1 MRTVRP
7 KPLAPALNTLP
18 LTPEEGF
25 VLSRIDGRLSTRDL
39 VALTGIEPQRI
50 DQIVDKLASHGA
62 VALDDDAAQAAPS
75 GDTASLADFAAAL
88 GMDPSAFGGQPVP
101 RRTEGAPESRSS
113 YPPPAMAA
121 DAITVEAPVVD
132 LEQLEAA
139 PMELEEV
146 HDDEPAAELEEVH
159 DDEPSETSEASAE
172 EDESEEAIGNQR
184 NYRQIYETR
193 FHTLPTDARVHAAQL
208 ATGADLLA
216 LCFDAE
222 PRVVAA
228 VLDNPT
234 SGLEHARLIALH
246 HRTSTG
252 LEMISRHAQ
261 LVRDSLVERRL
272 LRNPQLGEVVLTRI
286 MTPKNVFQTYKIA
299 IDREIPELTRVKSRG
314 TLRKKF
320 QTSPSE
326 DRADLVMRT
335 EGRCLALLTGC
346 TFDARTTSILC
357 GKTFNSVL
365 FIQNLA
371 KFSATP
377 PPLLAHLM
385 KQPFVRKMAPLKK
398 LLLQHPNMPG
408 DVKRQH

>member
-25 VLSRIDGRLSTRDL
+25 VLSRIDGRLSVRDL
-39 VALTGIEPQRI
+39 VALTGIETQRI
-50 DQIVDKLASHGA
+50 EQIVDKLASHGA
-62 VALDDDAAQAAPS
+62 VAYDDDVPPAPPS
-75 GDTASLADFAAAL
+75 GNTASLADFAAAL
-88 GMDPSAFGGQPVP
+88 GMDPSAFGG
-101 RRTEGAPESRSS
+101 ESAPD
-113 YPPPAMAA
+113 AA
-121 DAITVEAPVVD
+121 TSEAITVEAPVID
-132 LEQLEAA
+132 LASLTEA

-159 DDEPSETSEASAE
+159 EHEEVPADDAAATEALETTEASADE
-172 EDESEEAIGNQR
+172 EESDEAIANQR
-184 NYRQIYETR
+184 NYREIYETR
-193 FHTLPTDARVHAAQL
+193 FHTLPTDARVHAAQI
-208 ATGADLLA
+208 ATGPDLLA

-252 LEMISRHAQ
+252 LEMVSRHSQ
-261 LVRDSLVERRL
+261 LLRDSLVERRL
-272 LRNPQLGEVVLTRI
+272 LRNPQLGEVSLARV

-314 TLRKKF
+314 MLRKKW

-335 EGRCLALLTGC
+335 EGRCLVLLTGC